1 MVRRKHFGTYVARTF
16 ASFTLSDGL
25 IFGIRAHW
33 RRLGGGGGEGGRVR
47 HDGTIQDIS
56 LLRFIKW

>member
-33 RRLGGGGGEGGRVR
+33 RRLGGGGGGGGG
-47 HDGTIQDIS
+47 HDGTIQDFS
-56 LLRFIKW
+56 L